1 MWQAKFL
8 ILALLLGGLALALPW
23 LAYRRL
29 KSLSRKH
36 GRVLLVRGISGAQAA
51 RIILQDWLDHAKH
64 AA

>member
-29 KSLSRKH
+29 KSLTRKH
-36 GRVLLVRGISGAQAA
+36 GRVLLVRYFFLANRCQ
-51 RIILQDWLDHAKH
+51 QDP
-64 AA
+64 